1 MSGFP
6 FTASMAA
13 RDDKPEETPAT
24 YLPSVPATT
33 DIGPGITAQA
43 FRDALAKAVTPVTVI
58 ATDGAGGVAGVTC
71 SAVCSVCDN
80 PPTVLV
86 CINRKSYANAIVKA
100 NGVLSVNW
108 LQSGQS
114 DLSQVFAGAG
124 ALPMPERFAPGDWSP
139 LLTGAPCSKAAMV
152 ALDCRVADAY
162 EVGTHS
168 IFLAHVLAA
177 THAEAVSPLVY
188 CQRAYAT
195 TQPVAA

>member
-1 MSGFP
+1 MPGFP
-6 FTASMAA
+6 FMA
-13 RDDKPEETPAT
+13 RDDKHDETPAAHLAS
-24 YLPSVPATT
+24 LPDAA
-33 DIGPGITAQA
+33 DIRPGITAQA

-58 ATDGAGGVAGVTC
+58 ATDGVGGVAGVTC

-86 CINRKSYANAIVKA
+86 CINRKSYANAIIKE

-108 LQSGQS
+108 LQAEQSG
-114 DLSQVFAGAG
+114 LSQVFAGAG
-124 ALPMPERFAPGDWSP
+124 ALPMPERFAAGDWSR
-139 LLTGAPCSKAAMV
+139 LLTGAPCSKSAMV
-152 ALDCRVADAY
+152 ALDCCVADAY